1 MLGPQRQRVGETE
14 EVVTPPFTLFVVFF
28 SVCCAPVLETYLA
41 DK

>member
-1 MLGPQRQRVGETE
+1 MLGPQKQKVGETE